1 MLYNGRRK
9 KRKARDMNIEI
20 VTTLVGEKL
29 NIWQSLITSAGL
41 STDERCDV
49 TALVYDGEELVAAG
63 SREGAVLKLL
73 AVKETRQ
80 GEDLAAKVVTA
91 LRQNAIEAG
100 YTHLFIYTKPKN
112 EEIFKGLFFKTIVKT
127 DTVLLMESRAGIDR
141 FIEKI
146 STGVSHTPSGAIV
159 MNANPF
165 TKGHRYLVER
175 ARAMCERLYVFV
187 LSEDKSEF
195 SAADRLEMVKRGVAD
210 IDGVAVLPTG
220 PYLVS
225 SATFPTYFLADRDS
239 ATEARCEVDIEVFG
253 RYFKDAFCI
262 TRRFVGTEPYSP
274 LTARYNAALRA
285 GLGKF
290 GIEYIEI
297 PRLEESGS
305 AISASRVRDMLR
317 EGNVDAALT
326 LLPATTIGYLA
337 ERGIIKTTETEKND
351 A

>member
-1 MLYNGRRK
+1 
-9 KRKARDMNIEI
+9 MNIEI

-29 NIWQSLITSAGL
+29 NIWQSLIASAGL
-41 STDERCDV
+41 LTDESCEV

-63 SREGAVLKLL
+63 SRDGAVLKLI
-73 AVKETRQ
+73 AVKGTRQ

-112 EEIFKGLFFKTIVKT
+112 EDIFKGLFFKTIVKT
-127 DTVLLMESRAGIDR
+127 ETVLLMESRAGIDK

-146 STGVSHTPSGAIV
+146 SAGAPKKPSGAIV

-165 TKGHRYLVER
+165 TRGHRYLVER
-175 ARAMCERLYVFV
+175 AREMCERLYVFV

-210 IDGVAVLPTG
+210 IEGVTVLPTG

-225 SATFPTYFLADRDS
+225 SLTFPTYFLADRDS

-253 RYFKDAFCI
+253 RYFRDAFSI

-274 LTARYNAALRA
+274 LTARYNEALKR

-297 PRLEESGS
+297 ERLEESGA
-305 AISASRVRDMLR
+305 AISASRVRELIAKGDTKT
-317 EGNVDAALT
+317 AAT
-326 LLPATTIGYLA
+326 LLP
-337 ERGIIKTTETEKND
+337 KTTLNYLFEHKLINKTEEDN